1 MFKKSSDDV
10 KKYIKLSIKCSA
22 IFRANL
28 IQNHTKIIEN
38 GFVHK
43 YRQRIQVWSA
53 FCSQTSDFSLIFRSP
68 GSSRDVPA
76 ASQKPPIFSWIFG
89 CLRKSAR
96 IGPWEAQGRPKAPPR
111 HLQRSI
117 LRRFWIDF
125 PGGFPRSL
133 FRRSIEFLHEV
144 FAYFFLNF
152 FVYARD
158 SDWGDR
164 ETLLNIDR

>member
-1 MFKKSSDDV
+1 MKKWLLYRKIRCFVRVTMFKKTSDDV
-10 KKYIKLSIKCSA
+10 KKYIKLSIKFSA
-22 IFRANL
+22 IFRENF
-28 IQNHTKIIEN
+28 IQNHAKIMEN

-43 YRQRIQVWSA
+43 HRQRIHVWSA
-53 FCSQTSDFSLIFRSP
+53 FCSQTSNFLLIFGSP

-76 ASQKPPIFSWIFG
+76 ASQKPPIFSSIFG

-96 IGPWEAQGRPKAPPR
+96 IGPWEPPGRPKASPR

-117 LRRFWIDF
+117 LSRFWIDF

-144 FAYFFLNF
+144 FA
-152 FVYARD
+152 FVLF
-158 SDWGDR
+158 S
-164 ETLLNIDR
+164 

>member
-22 IFRANL
+22 IFREHL
-28 IQNHTKIIEN
+28 IQTHAKIIEN

-43 YRQRIQVWSA
+43 YRQRINVWSA
-53 FCSQTSDFSLIFRSP
+53 FCWQTSDFSLILRSP
-68 GSSRDVPA
+68 EGSRDVPA
-76 ASQKPPIFSWIFG
+76 ASQKPPIFSQIFG

-96 IGPWEAQGRPKAPPR
+96 ISPREAPGRPQAPPR

-117 LRRFWIDF
+117 LGRFWIDF

-133 FRRSIEFLHEV
+133 FRRSIEFLQEV
-144 FAYFFLNF
+144 FASFCLNF
-152 FVYARD
+152 LFMRV
-158 SDWGDR
+158 
-164 ETLLNIDR
+164 TLIRATEKLY

>member
-1 MFKKSSDDV
+1 MFKKTSDDM
-10 KKYIKLSIKCSA
+10 KKYIKLSIKYSA
-22 IFRANL
+22 IFREIL
-28 IQNHTKIIEN
+28 IQNHAKIMEN

-43 YRQRIQVWSA
+43 HRQRIHVWSA

-76 ASQKPPIFSWIFG
+76 ASQKPPIFSSIFG

-96 IGPWEAQGRPKAPPR
+96 IGPWEAPGRPKASPR

-117 LRRFWIDF
+117 LSRFWIDF

-144 FAYFFLNF
+144 FASFFSNC

-158 SDWGDR
+158 SD
-164 ETLLNIDR
+164 

>member
-1 MFKKSSDDV
+1 M
-10 KKYIKLSIKCSA
+10 KYIKHSIKCSS
-22 IFRANL
+22 ISHEIL
-28 IQNHTKIIEN
+28 IQNHAKIVEN

-43 YRQRIQVWSA
+43 HRQRIHVWSA
-53 FCSQTSDFSLIFRSP
+53 VCSQTSNFLLIFGSP

-76 ASQKPPIFSWIFG
+76 ASQKPPIFSSIFG

-96 IGPWEAQGRPKAPPR
+96 IGPWEAQGRPKASPR

-117 LRRFWIDF
+117 LSRFWIDF

-144 FAYFFLNF
+144 FASFFLNF

-158 SDWGDR
+158 SDEGDR
-164 ETLLNIDR
+164 ETVLNIDR